1 MATISL
7 RDHEKIAALKGDF
20 GKLKEDFD
28 RAVDVGALTL
38 ARKNGKYWLTSAR
51 LITDVGS

>member
-7 RDHEKIAALKGDF
+7 KDHEKITALKGDF

-38 ARKNGKYWLTSAR
+38 GRKNGKCWPCFIKP
-51 LITDVGS
+51 ITDVSS